1 MRSSR
6 RVVKTLLTCARG
18 LGSAVGGL
26 DPQALADLD
35 EKVTSRVGRL
45 WGPVAT
51 TRALVS
57 EATLEHGAP
66 SLGGPARSKERREV
80 QSIDSVRRRDQ
91 DHAGAGV
98 PPDNLQP
105 YRRTPR

>member
-18 LGSAVGGL
+18 LGRAVGAL

-35 EKVTSRVGRL
+35 EKVTSCVGHL
-45 WGPVAT
+45 LGPVAT

-57 EATLEHGAP
+57 EATLEHGTP
-66 SLGGPARSKERREV
+66 SSGGPAKSKE
-80 QSIDSVRRRDQ
+80 
-91 DHAGAGV
+91 AA
-98 PPDNLQP
+98 
-105 YRRTPR
+105 